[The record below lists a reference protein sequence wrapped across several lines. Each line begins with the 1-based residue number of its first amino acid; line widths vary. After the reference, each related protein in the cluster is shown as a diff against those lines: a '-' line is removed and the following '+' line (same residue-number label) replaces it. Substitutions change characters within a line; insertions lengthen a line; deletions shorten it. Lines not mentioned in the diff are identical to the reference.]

1 MNNEQLEEIMKNA
14 QRVQEQLEKSGALK
28 AVERI
33 NSDSSIM
40 NAVEKMQEL
49 KENGIFDSISQENIE
64 YLSSVSQKILESI
77 GEKAIDLFSKISQS
91 IADAVVKNISNI
103 SPIFTESFSKYIS
116 DLGKSLKKI
125 NLPQFSEEQKNI
137 YIEIHKQWGS
147 YGWTDIR
154 LVPINMLGKIENQEE
169 ADKLMLSINTDEVLE
184 KCFSEIKEKKY
195 HIQDIDEAISCY
207 VSGFYKASAM
217 LLFSV
222 IDSYFINKQDKNK
235 ENIKPGKSAIEKY
248 ERKTKKEIENI
259 FSLYFRYISLFTAL
273 EMFFDKTDNFRK
285 ETLNVNRNMI
295 LHGMGTR
302 PVCKT
307 DCIKLFF
314 VLKSLLYFEEEFSKI
329 YTLNENR

>member
-28 AVERI
+28 VVERI
-33 NSDSSIM
+33 NADSSIK
-40 NAVEKMQEL
+40 NAVGKMQEL

-116 DLGKSLKKI
+116 DISKSLKELK
-125 NLPQFSEEQKNI
+125 LPQFSEAQKNA
-137 YIEIHKQWGS
+137 YIEIYKQWGS
-147 YGWTDIR
+147 YGWTDIC

-169 ADKLMLSINTDEVLE
+169 ADKLMLSINTDEVLK
-184 KCFSEIKEKKY
+184 KCFSEIKERKY
-195 HIQDIDEAISCY
+195 HIQDLEESISCY
-207 VSGFYKASAM
+207 KSGFYKASAM

-222 IDSYFINKQDKNK
+222 IDSYFINKQEGNK
-235 ENIKPGKSAIEKY
+235 KPGLRAITNYKNIIEKNV
-248 ERKTKKEIENI
+248 ENI
-259 FSLYFRYISLFTAL
+259 FFLYLRHISLFTAL
-273 EMFFDKTDNFRK
+273 EMFFEKGFEKDFI
-285 ETLNVNRNMI
+285 NVNRNAI
-295 LHGMGTR
+295 DHGMGKR

-314 VLKSLLYFEEEFSKI
+314 VLKSLLFFEDELSKI

>member
-28 AVERI
+28 AVEV
-33 NSDSSIM
+33 M
-40 NAVEKMQEL
+40 NNDPSMKWAIKEAQNFERSGMLETMNEYSKMYQEFEKL
-49 KENGIFDSISQENIE
+49 
-64 YLSSVSQKILESI
+64 LESI

-137 YIEIHKQWGS
+137 YIEIYKQWGS

-329 YTLNENR
+329 YTLNENRLP

>member
-1 MNNEQLEEIMKNA
+1 MKNN
-14 QRVQEQLEKSGALK
+14 QQEELTKNVQKIQQQLEKSGALK

-49 KENGIFDSISQENIE
+49 GENGVFD
-64 YLSSVSQKILESI
+64 SI
-77 GEKAIDLFSKISQS
+77 GEKAIDLFAKVSQLL
-91 IADAVVKNISNI
+91 ADAVVKNISNI
-103 SPIFTESFSKYIS
+103 TPIFTESFSKYIS

-125 NLPQFSEEQKNI
+125 NLPQFSEEQKKI

-169 ADKLMLSINTDEVLE
+169 ADKLMLSINTDEVIE
-184 KCFSEIKEKKY
+184 KCFSEIKERKY
-195 HIQDIDEAISCY
+195 HIQDLEESISCY
-207 VSGFYKASAM
+207 KSGFYKAAAM
-217 LLFSV
+217 ILFSI
-222 IDSYFINKQDKNK
+222 IDSYFINKQEGNKNVGLK
-235 ENIKPGKSAIEKY
+235 GINKIEKQINCEEKFFLY
-248 ERKTKKEIENI
+248 LRK
-259 FSLYFRYISLFTAL
+259 ISLFFAL
-273 EMFFDKTDNFRK
+273 KMFFEKTENFTK
-285 ETLNVNRNMI
+285 ETQNINRHMI

-314 VLKSLLYFEEEFSKI
+314 VLKSLLFFEDELSKI
-329 YTLNENR
+329 YTPSENR

>member
-1 MNNEQLEEIMKNA
+1 MKNN
-14 QRVQEQLEKSGALK
+14 QQEELTKNVQKIQQQLEKTGALK
-28 AVERI
+28 
-33 NSDSSIM
+33 
-40 NAVEKMQEL
+40 AVEKMQEL

-169 ADKLMLSINTDEVLE
+169 ADKLMLSINTDEVIE

-195 HIQDIDEAISCY
+195 HKQDIEESISCY
-207 VSGFYKASAM
+207 GLGFYKASAM

-222 IDSYFINKQDKNK
+222 IDSYFINKQEGNK
-235 ENIKPGKSAIEKY
+235 KPGLRAITNYKNIIEKNV
-248 ERKTKKEIENI
+248 ENI
-259 FSLYFRYISLFTAL
+259 FFLYLRHISLFTAL
-273 EMFFDKTDNFRK
+273 EMFFEKGFEKDFI
-285 ETLNVNRNMI
+285 NVNRNAI
-295 LHGMGTR
+295 DHGMGKR

-314 VLKSLLYFEEEFSKI
+314 VLKSLLFFEDELSKI
-329 YTLNENR
+329 YTPSENR